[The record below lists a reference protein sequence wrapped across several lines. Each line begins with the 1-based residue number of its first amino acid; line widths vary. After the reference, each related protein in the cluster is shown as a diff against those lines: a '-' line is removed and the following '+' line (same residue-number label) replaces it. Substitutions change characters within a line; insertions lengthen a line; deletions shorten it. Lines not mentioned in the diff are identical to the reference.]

1 MTTWAMPQERGSMRT
16 MRWHCRP
23 SSSTIR
29 NNEGW
34 KGIMPGR
41 VEGKVALIV
50 GAGCVGPGWGNG
62 RAAAVLFAREG
73 ARVFAVDKDPDSM
86 TETVVRAGNDGE
98 IATHICDV
106 LDDAQVAAMMQAC
119 RKKFGRIDILVNNV
133 GGSAAGGAAEI
144 SEENFDRQIDYNLK
158 SVFLTCRHV
167 IPVMVE
173 QGGGAIVNTA
183 SSSGIRYTGSPQVGY
198 AASKAAVIQF
208 SRVTAVQYARNGIR
222 VNTVIP
228 GQMHTPM
235 VEARLAKQRTGGDVE
250 ALLQSRVARIPLGFM
265 GDGRDTAAAVLF
277 LASDEAR
284 FITGTEI
291 VVDGGM
297 TARCD

>member
-1 MTTWAMPQERGSMRT
+1 MA
-16 MRWHCRP
+16 
-23 SSSTIR
+23 
-29 NNEGW
+29 
-34 KGIMPGR
+34 GR
-41 VEGKVALIV
+41 VEGKVALIT

-73 ARVFAVDKDPDSM
+73 AKVFAVDKNADAM
-86 TETVVRAGNDGE
+86 TETVARLGNEGE
-98 IATHICDV
+98 IATYVCDV
-106 LDDAQVAAMMQAC
+106 LDDAQVGAMTDAC

-133 GGSAAGGAAEI
+133 GGSAPGGAAEM
-144 SEENFDRQIDYNLK
+144 SEETFDGQIDYNLK
-158 SVFLTCRHV
+158 SVFLACRHV
-167 IPVMVE
+167 IPVMIE
-173 QGGGAIVNTA
+173 QRGGAIVNTA
-183 SSSGIRYTGSPQVGY
+183 STSGISYSGSPQIGY
-198 AASKAAVIQF
+198 ASSKAAVIQF
-208 SRVTAVQYARNGIR
+208 SRVTAVQYAKQGIR

-235 VEARLAKQRTGGDVE
+235 VEVRLAKQRTGGDVE
-250 ALLQSRVARIPLGFM
+250 TLLKSRLARIPLGFA

-297 TARCD
+297 TARSD

>member
-1 MTTWAMPQERGSMRT
+1 
-16 MRWHCRP
+16 
-23 SSSTIR
+23 
-29 NNEGW
+29 
-34 KGIMPGR
+34 MPGR
-41 VEGKVALIV
+41 VAGKVALIT

-73 ARVFAVDKDPDSM
+73 AKVFAVDKNPDSM
-86 TETVVRAGNDGE
+86 AETVASVGNDGE
-98 IATHICDV
+98 IVTHACDV
-106 LDDAQVAAMMQAC
+106 TDDSQVRAMTEAC
-119 RKKFGRIDILVNNV
+119 RKAFGRVDILINNV

-144 SEENFDRQIDYNLK
+144 SEESFDAQIEYNLK
-158 SVFLTCRHV
+158 SVFLACRHV

-183 SSSGIRYTGSPQVGY
+183 STSGIRYTGSPQIGY
-198 AASKAAVIQF
+198 ASSKAAIIQF
-208 SRVTAVQYARNGIR
+208 SRVTAVQYAKDGIR
-222 VNTVIP
+222 VNTVVP

-250 ALLQSRVARIPLGFM
+250 TLLKARVARIPLGFM
-265 GDGRDTAAAVLF
+265 GDGRDTANAVLF